1 MAEENIS
8 QEFRVKN
15 MDKTRNYL
23 IEEINWNELMRKNH
37 KTFCTTLKYIEHIL
51 ILASSIAECISVSA
65 FAYFTGIPIEITS
78 SAIRLK
84 ICAIAAVIKKSKS
97 IIKKKKNKNDKIVL
111 LSKSILNS
119 IGVLIP
125 MALIDFVISH
135 DELF

>member
-37 KTFCTTLKYIEHIL
+37 KTFCTTLKYIERIL
-51 ILASSIAECISVSA
+51 VLASSIAECISVSA

-84 ICAIAAVIKKSKS
+84 ICAIAAIIKKSKP
-97 IIKKKKNKNDKIVL
+97 IIKKKKNKHDKIVL
-111 LSKSILNS
+111 LAKSILNS

>member
-37 KTFCTTLKYIEHIL
+37 KTFCTTLNYIEHIL
-51 ILASSIAECISVSA
+51 ILASSIAEYISVSA

>member
-84 ICAIAAVIKKSKS
+84 ICAIAAIIKKSKP
-97 IIKKKKNKNDKIVL
+97 IIKKKKNKHDKIVL
-111 LSKSILNS
+111 LAKSKLNS
-119 IGVLIP
+119 IEVLISK
-125 MALIDFVISH
+125 ALIDSILIVTN
-135 DELF
+135 LF

>member
-84 ICAIAAVIKKSKS
+84 ICAIAAIIKKSKP
-97 IIKKKKNKNDKIVL
+97 IIKKKKNKHDKIVL
-111 LSKSILNS
+111 LAKSILNS

>member
-84 ICAIAAVIKKSKS
+84 ICAIAAIIKKSKP
-97 IIKKKKNKNDKIVL
+97 IIKKKKNKHDKIVL
-111 LSKSILNS
+111 LAKSILNS

-125 MALIDFVISH
+125 MALIDFVISY

>member
-84 ICAIAAVIKKSKS
+84 ICAIAAIIKKSKS
-97 IIKKKKNKNDKIVL
+97 IIKKKKNKHDKIVL
-111 LSKSILNS
+111 LAKSILNS